1 MLPLVYR
8 ATQLHAA
15 NGASGAL
22 QALHRLL
29 QVEGAEEPPPP
40 EAPPPEAPP
49 PEAAAV
55 AALRRLAAALPPC
68 GEPALGLEP

>member
-1 MLPLVYR
+1 VLPLVYR

-40 EAPPPEAPP
+40 EAPPPEA
-49 PEAAAV
+49 AAV
-55 AALRRLAAALPPC
+55 AALRRLAAALPPG